1 MTQINAYLKFNGN
14 CREAMAFYKN
24 CFGGELTL
32 QTVGNSPMAEFM
44 PHEAPDTILHSSLI
58 SNSITLFASELTE
71 PEGISHGNAV
81 YLCVDSEN
89 KEEVKTFFEKLS
101 VEAKFI
107 SPLQDTPWG
116 AFGVITDRFG
126 FGWYLNYEVKTKA

>member
-1 MTQINAYLKFNGN
+1 MPP
-14 CREAMAFYKN
+14 EASESSMHA
-24 CFGGELTL
+24 
-32 QTVGNSPMAEFM
+32 
-44 PHEAPDTILHSSLI
+44 SLI
-58 SNSITLFASELTE
+58 SGGISLFASELID
-71 PEGISHGNAV
+71 PEGVAHGNAV
-81 YLCVDSEN
+81 YLCINSEN

-101 VEAKFI
+101 AEARFI